1 MPAKDLLDFDFLFLI
16 PMRNVDGTSSV
27 SGLIKAQLGLED
39 EVPTK
44 FIKAVL
50 DGKNQQ
56 KTMLILDGYDEYTRG
71 TNEHLDKF
79 IESPTNKCFL
89 LLTSRTGEYVSK
101 AVRNQMDGE
110 VVIEG
115 FSKENI
121 KKCSSL
127 YLGSEDLSRDLL
139 EQAKQSQICELLHVP
154 IVLLMS
160 CLVFT
165 EKGSLPTTQTD
176 LFGIV
181 EELIMDRS
189 TQKTMGKRSSEL
201 ENLDS
206 WLRVLSEMSWRA
218 LQSDVR
224 QLMLDKVT

>member
-89 LLTSRTGEYVSK
+89 LSPPV
-101 AVRNQMDGE
+101 
-110 VVIEG
+110 
-115 FSKENI
+115 
-121 KKCSSL
+121 
-127 YLGSEDLSRDLL
+127 
-139 EQAKQSQICELLHVP
+139 
-154 IVLLMS
+154 
-160 CLVFT
+160 
-165 EKGSLPTTQTD
+165 
-176 LFGIV
+176 
-181 EELIMDRS
+181 
-189 TQKTMGKRSSEL
+189 L
-201 ENLDS
+201 ENMLARPLETK
-206 WLRVLSEMSWRA
+206 WT
-218 LQSDVR
+218 VR
-224 QLMLDKVT
+224 W